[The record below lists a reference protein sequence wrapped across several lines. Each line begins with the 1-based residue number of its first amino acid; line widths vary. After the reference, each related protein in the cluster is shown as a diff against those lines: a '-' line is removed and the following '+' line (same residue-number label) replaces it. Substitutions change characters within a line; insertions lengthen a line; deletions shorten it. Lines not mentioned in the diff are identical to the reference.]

1 MSEQKPP
8 FEFVVETWAPEF
20 GASVKS
26 LDLEKA
32 LEPANLEVDLPLKDW
47 QAIIPSLHADPI
59 SQLSFIDGVRRI
71 DARLWIKEENGLS
84 SPSVCATV
92 AAGAVRIVNQKAI
105 CEHLNVRR
113 YFLTASSL
121 GEDIETK
128 YGTYLFHSLEDETI
142 EKSMSGVQRV
152 MLDLEDEVSNELDPE
167 FPVVYDGPLRGR
179 SSKFSVGMIKT
190 HHKMYLEGKALE
202 TLMSLKAGQ
211 TTPLFKIEGREHRY
225 AWYLQLPGLKA
236 HPLGGIV
243 RCEIPAKTTIDQVKP
258 FVHAVSATLPRFASE
273 PHKDTRAPQNLY
285 PIAGLER
292 ELKRRL
298 GDQRLLE
305 KGLRLR
311 SKTHIL

>member
-1 MSEQKPP
+1 MSEKKPP
-8 FEFVVETWAPEF
+8 MEFVVETWAPEF

-32 LEPANLEVDLPLKDW
+32 LEPAKLEVDFPLKDW
-47 QAIIPSLHADPI
+47 KAITPSLHAEPLTN
-59 SQLSFIDGVRRI
+59 LSFIDGVRRT
-71 DARLWIKEENGLS
+71 DARLWIKEKDGLS
-84 SPSVCATV
+84 SPSICATV
-92 AAGAVRIVNQKAI
+92 AAGAVKVINNKAV

-113 YFLTASSL
+113 YFLTASAL

-128 YGTYLFHSLEDETI
+128 YGDYFFHSLEDDSI

-152 MLDLEDEVSNELDPE
+152 MLDLEDEVSDLLDPE
-167 FPVVYDGPLRGR
+167 MPVVYDGPLRGR
-179 SSKFSVGMIKT
+179 SSKYSVGMIKT

-202 TLMSLKAGQ
+202 VLMQLKAGQ
-211 TTPLFKIEGREHRY
+211 ITPIFKIEGREHRY
-225 AWYLQLPGLKA
+225 VWYLQLPGLKA

-243 RCEIPAKTTIDQVKP
+243 RCEIPAKASIAQVKP
-258 FVHAVSATLPRFASE
+258 FVYSISATLPRFASE

-305 KGLRLR
+305 KGLRMR
-311 SKTHIL
+311 SN